1 MPRRLDARGL
11 SCPMPVV
18 LTKKAL
24 EESPGEKLEVLVDNP
39 TARDNVFRLAR
50 NLGYNVEI
58 INSGGEFT
66 IKIAR

>member
-1 MPRRLDARGL
+1 MSRRLDARGL
-11 SCPMPVV
+11 SCPIPVV

-24 EESPGEKLEVLVDNP
+24 EESPEENLEVLVDNP
-39 TARDNVFRLAR
+39 TARENVCRLVR

-58 INSGGEFT
+58 INSGEEFT